1 MKLITSAAILFYMV
15 IPFFLFADGN
25 QTIPASYRMNEYL
38 PMLTGQKIG
47 LVGNHTSMVGKT
59 HLVDTLLSRG
69 IKIEKIF
76 SPEHGFRGNAA
87 DGALIDNETDSKTGI
102 PVVSL
107 YGDHKKPKPEDMKGI
122 NIMIFD
128 IQDVGCRFYT
138 YISTLTY
145 LMEAC
150 AENNI
155 PLILLDRPNPNGYF
169 IDGPVLEPAFT
180 SFVGLHP
187 VPIVYGMTIGE
198 YALMINGEKW
208 LKNGIHCKLVVIE
221 CRKYSH
227 STRYQ
232 LPVRPSPN
240 LPGMNS
246 IYLYPSLCLFEG
258 TVVSIGRGTDFP
270 FEIYGHPELK
280 SGNMAFT
287 PIPIPGVS
295 EKPPL
300 EGIECHGFRL
310 SEEVARLKHQG
321 EVNLDWL
328 IKAYTELNMN
338 SKFFIPYFDKLAGTD
353 KLRKQVMEGM
363 SEEAIRESWQKD
375 LSHFKKTRNKYL
387 LYPDNQ

>member
-1 MKLITSAAILFYMV
+1 MKLIASVAILFYLV
-15 IPFFLFADGN
+15 IPFFSFADGN
-25 QTIPASYRMNEYL
+25 LVIPASYRMNEYL

-145 LMEAC
+145 VMEAC

-198 YALMINGEKW
+198 YALMVNGEKW

-270 FEIYGHPELK
+270 FEIYGHPDLK

-287 PIPIPGVS
+287 PIPISGVS
-295 EKPPL
+295 DKPPL

-338 SKFFIPYFDKLAGTD
+338 SRFFIPYFDKLAGTD

-375 LSHFKKTRNKYL
+375 LTHFKKTRNKYL

>member
-1 MKLITSAAILFYMV
+1 MKLIVSVAILFYLV

-25 QTIPASYRMNEYL
+25 QTIPAAYRMNEYL
-38 PMLTGQKIG
+38 QMLSGNKIG
-47 LVGNHTSMVGKT
+47 VVGNHTSMVGNT

-69 IKIEKIF
+69 IRIERIF

-102 PVVSL
+102 TVVSL
-107 YGDHKKPKPEDMKGI
+107 YGDHKKPKLEDLKGI

-145 LMEAC
+145 VMEAC

-155 PLILLDRPNPNGYF
+155 PLILLDRPNPNGYY

-198 YALMINGEKW
+198 YALMVNGEKW
-208 LKNGIHCKLVVIE
+208 LNNGIHCKLVVVE

-258 TVVSIGRGTDFP
+258 TVVSVGRGTGFP
-270 FEIYGHPELK
+270 FEIYGHPDLK
-280 SGNMAFT
+280 SGNMTFT

-295 EKPPL
+295 DKPPL
-300 EGIECHGFRL
+300 EGKECRGFSL
-310 SEEVARLKHQG
+310 SEKVAELKHQG

-328 IKAYTELNMN
+328 IQAYAELNMN
-338 SKFFIPYFDKLAGTD
+338 SGFFIPYFDKLAGTD
-353 KLRKQVMEGM
+353 KLRKQVMDGI
-363 SEEAIRESWQKD
+363 SEDAIRQSWQKD
-375 LSHFKKTRNKYL
+375 LSHFKKIRNKYL

>member
-1 MKLITSAAILFYMV
+1 MRSFSILLLITFTIFSQ
-15 IPFFLFADGN
+15 FALAQVVPGAN
-25 QTIPASYRMNEYL
+25 RMNEYINIL
-38 PMLTGQKIG
+38 AGKKVGFT
-47 LVGNHTSMVGKT
+47 GNHTSLIGDV
-59 HLVDTLLSRG
+59 HLVDTLLSAG
-69 IKIEKIF
+69 IRIEKIF

-87 DGALIDNETDSKTGI
+87 DGAVIDNDTDARTGI
-102 PVVSL
+102 PIVSL
-107 YGDHKKPKPEDMKGI
+107 YGANKKPKPEDLK
-122 NIMIFD
+122 NIDMMLFD

-155 PLILLDRPNPNGYF
+155 PLILLDRPNPNGYY
-169 IDGPVLEPAFT
+169 IDGPILEPPFS

-198 YALMINGEKW
+198 YALMVNGEKW

-227 STRYQ
+227 HTRYQ

-258 TVVSIGRGTDFP
+258 TVLSIGRGTDLP

-280 SGNMAFT
+280 SGNYIFT
-287 PIPIPGVS
+287 PSPIAGVS
-295 EKPPL
+295 DNPPL
-300 EGIECHGFRL
+300 NGEECHGFRL
-310 SEEVARLKHQG
+310 SDDAKLLKHQG
-321 EVNLDWL
+321 EINLDWL
-328 IKAYTELNMN
+328 ISAYSELNLK
-338 SKFFIPYFDKLAGTD
+338 SEFFTPYFDKLAGTD
-353 KLRKQVMEGM
+353 KLRKQIMDNLPEDT
-363 SEEAIRESWQKD
+363 IRASWQKD
-375 LSHFKKTRNKYL
+375 LNQFKKIRNKYL

>member
-1 MKLITSAAILFYMV
+1 MKFLLFFIICLSLIPSYPAYTQV
-15 IPFFLFADGN
+15 V
-25 QTIPASYRMNEYL
+25 PASYRMNEYL
-38 PMLTGQKIG
+38 NMIEGKKVAFT
-47 LVGNHTSMVGKT
+47 GNHTSLVAGV

-69 IKIEKIF
+69 IRIEKIF
-76 SPEHGFRGNAA
+76 SPEHGFRGKAA
-87 DGALIDNETDSKTGI
+87 DGTLVANETDSKTGI
-102 PVVSL
+102 PVISL
-107 YGDHKKPKPEDMKGI
+107 YGDHKKPKPEDLKDI
-122 NIMIFD
+122 DIMIFD

-155 PLILLDRPNPNGYF
+155 PLVLLDRPNPNGYY
-169 IDGPVLEPAFT
+169 IDGPVLKPAFA

-198 YALMINGEKW
+198 YALMVNGEKW

-227 STRYQ
+227 NTRYQ

-280 SGNMAFT
+280 SGNIVFK
-287 PIPIPGVS
+287 PVPVPGVS
-295 EKPPL
+295 DKPPL
-300 EGIECHGFRL
+300 QGMECRGFRL
-310 SEEVARLKHQG
+310 TDEVARLKHQG

-338 SKFFIPYFDKLAGTD
+338 SGFFIPYFDKLAGTD
-353 KLRKQVMEGM
+353 MLRKQIMDGL
-363 SEEAIRESWQKD
+363 SEEAIRESWQPD
-375 LSHFKKTRNKYL
+375 LLQFKKTRNKYL